1 MLKNVKKYNNGIV
14 IYVVY
19 ELEITSWKKIST
31 ELLILVFYFE
41 KKFDR
46 ILIYVN
52 KVFIFAR

>member
-1 MLKNVKKYNNGIV
+1 MIV
-14 IYVVY
+14 N
-19 ELEITSWKKIST
+19 ELFLTSWKKIST

-46 ILIYVN
+46 IIIYVN